1 MVIDLKQCVE
11 ILKENDN
18 FLVLSHEH
26 PDGDTLGSA
35 FALMAALKK
44 MGKKRAFK
52 CSDEVT
58 KDFSYMLEGFESDD
72 VGENPFVVAVDVA
85 DVHLLGGLAEE
96 YGNKVNLCIDHHMS
110 NAHFSEK
117 TLLQDRAAAC
127 EIVFKV
133 VKKLGV
139 EDRVVKNF
147 DDEKI
152 VKLLNTPINYEN
164 VYEKLINYRGISI
177 KWLNK
182 KIKESLI

>member
-72 VGENPFVVAVDVA
+72 VGKSPFVVAVDVA
-85 DVHLLGGLAEE
+85 DVHLL
-96 YGNKVNLCIDHHMS
+96 
-110 NAHFSEK
+110 
-117 TLLQDRAAAC
+117 Q
-127 EIVFKV
+127 
-133 VKKLGV
+133 
-139 EDRVVKNF
+139 
-147 DDEKI
+147 
-152 VKLLNTPINYEN
+152 
-164 VYEKLINYRGISI
+164 
-177 KWLNK
+177 
-182 KIKESLI
+182 ESLS

>member
-52 CSDEVT
+52 CSDEIT
-58 KDFSYMLEGFESDD
+58 KDFSYMLEGFECDD

-85 DVHLLGGLAEE
+85 DVVL
-96 YGNKVNLCIDHHMS
+96 
-110 NAHFSEK
+110 
-117 TLLQDRAAAC
+117 
-127 EIVFKV
+127 
-133 VKKLGV
+133 VKCH
-139 EDRVVKNF
+139 
-147 DDEKI
+147 
-152 VKLLNTPINYEN
+152 
-164 VYEKLINYRGISI
+164 LINPTEYSITKQGAANADVQGGGNGINVQDVI
-177 KWLNK
+177 AIQKNVLK
-182 KIKESLI
+182 MGTLPIE